1 MDTHSHE
8 TPGTVPTKQLS
19 FRVPL
24 ELWNEAEAL
33 AERLNGL
40 PEYQGHKVSPSRVL
54 IMAMHAGIEPLKRR
68 ADEDE
73 RAPKKRTKK

>member
-1 MDTHSHE
+1 M
-8 TPGTVPTKQLS
+8 PTKQLS

-24 ELWNEAEAL
+24 ELWDEAEEL

-54 IMAMHAGIEPLKRR
+54 IMAMHAGIEPLKQR

-73 RAPKKRTKK
+73 KRGTKKGTKK